1 MALGYIRREVGVP
14 GREVTIG
21 TAQATVAAIPFEDI
35 ALLSEDSLAQHR
47 A

>member
-14 GREVTIG
+14 GREVMIG
-21 TAQATVAAIPFEDI
+21 RRRATVAPVAVHEV
-35 ALLSEDSLAQHR
+35 ALRRESALEQHP